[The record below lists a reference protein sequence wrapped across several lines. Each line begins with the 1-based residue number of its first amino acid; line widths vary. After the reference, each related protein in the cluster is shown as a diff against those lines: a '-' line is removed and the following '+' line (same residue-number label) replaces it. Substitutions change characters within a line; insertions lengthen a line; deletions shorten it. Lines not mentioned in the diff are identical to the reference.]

1 VPVCIFVEYNGTKGK
16 LSFDHHVEP
25 VKVMLQLSGCNEYGV
40 DQFLN
45 LSVHSFGLVEHLTDE
60 IDWALNTISM
70 AGLFALDH
78 EDSGDDSISHGNV
91 ELKDFS

>member
-1 VPVCIFVEYNGTKGK
+1 
-16 LSFDHHVEP
+16 VEP
-25 VKVMLQLSGCNEYGV
+25 IKVVLQLSGCNEYGV

-45 LSVHSFGLVEHLTDE
+45 LSVPSFGLVEHLTDE

-70 AGLFALDH
+70 AGLLALDH
-78 EDSGDDSISHGNV
+78 EDSGDNSINRGNV

>member
-1 VPVCIFVEYNGTKGK
+1 MF
-16 LSFDHHVEP
+16 
-25 VKVMLQLSGCNEYGV
+25 QLSGYNEYGV

-45 LSVHSFGLVEHLTDE
+45 LSIPSFGLVEHLTDE

-70 AGLFALDH
+70 AGLLALDH
-78 EDSGDDSISHGNV
+78 KDSGDDSISCSNV